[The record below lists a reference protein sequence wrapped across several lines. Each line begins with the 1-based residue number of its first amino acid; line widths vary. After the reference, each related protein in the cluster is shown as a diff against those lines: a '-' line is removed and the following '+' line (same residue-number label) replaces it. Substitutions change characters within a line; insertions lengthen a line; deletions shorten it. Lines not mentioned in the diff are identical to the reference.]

1 MKNIGV
7 KYFFGQNNQD
17 KITYPYWVGEPSI
30 MDSPYEDGM
39 ENHSIIL
46 TGFARGNY
54 ITLINEFDKIK
65 NHFKHTIAV
74 NTSSGAVVV
83 FALSDCI
90 PNIPTGDMELKRAEI
105 KLTVK
110 YWATT

>member
-1 MKNIGV
+1 MDNVGV
-7 KYFFGQNNQD
+7 NYFFGQNTQN
-17 KITYPYWVGEPSI
+17 KVTYPYWVGETSV
-30 MDSPYEDGM
+30 MDIPYEDGM
-39 ENHSIIL
+39 ETHSIIL

-54 ITLINEFDKIK
+54 MTLIDEFDKIK
-65 NHFKHTIAV
+65 NHFKHTITA

-105 KLTVK
+105 KLTVN
-110 YWATT
+110 YWSTK